1 MNAATLHC
9 NQPSAM
15 NSHLQNNLHL
25 LEFIVRILKRL
36 YRQWL
41 QIKHLEL
48 TSHQLVSYQRL
59 CTCYHSFNYFYNKY
73 FAYYKPFPEDWK
85 IAEVSPILKE
95 GDFEEAGNNRP
106 TSLLP
111 FLSKVCEK
119 AALNQLIPYLHCS
132 LLQEGENSGGIKS
145 PK

>member
-1 MNAATLHC
+1 
-9 NQPSAM
+9 M

-41 QIKHLEL
+41 QIKHPEL
-48 TSHQLVSYQRL
+48 TSYQLVSYQRL
-59 CTCYHSFNYFYNKY
+59 CTCYHSFHYFYNKY

-106 TSLLP
+106 ISLLP
-111 FLSKVCEK
+111 ILSKVCEK
-119 AALNQLIPYLHCS
+119 AALNQLMPYLHCS
-132 LLQEGENSGGIKS
+132 LRLEGENSGGIKS